1 LLTQLVLE
9 GSPQSEITEIYRYQQ
24 AVGLPITLA
33 DVGVDAGN
41 DDQLR
46 TIAERSVIPGESSHN
61 EPFPVSAEA
70 VISALK
76 AADQLG
82 RQRS

>member
-1 LLTQLVLE
+1 M
-9 GSPQSEITEIYRYQQ
+9 R
-24 AVGLPITLA
+24 PITLA
-33 DVGVDAGN
+33 AVGVDAGN
-41 DDQLR
+41 DEQLR
-46 TIAERSVIPGESSHN
+46 SIAERCLIPGESSHN
-61 EPFPVSAEA
+61 EPLPLSAEA